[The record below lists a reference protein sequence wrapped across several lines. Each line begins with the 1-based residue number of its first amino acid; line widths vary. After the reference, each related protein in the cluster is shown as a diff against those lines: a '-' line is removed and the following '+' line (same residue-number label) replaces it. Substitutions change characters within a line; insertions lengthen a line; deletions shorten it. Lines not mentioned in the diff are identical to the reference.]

1 MECYLCE
8 YEMMKIEVLGSGC
21 PKCRKLEAMV
31 KEAVAKHNIETEV
44 THVYDLNK
52 IVEYG
57 VMVTPALVVDG
68 KLKISGKLP
77 SEKELLEALR

>member
-1 MECYLCE
+1 MT
-8 YEMMKIEVLGSGC
+8 MKKIQILGSGC
-21 PKCRKLEAMV
+21 PKCHKLEAMV
-31 KEAVAKHNIETEV
+31 KEAVDKHGIDAEV
-44 THVYDLNK
+44 THVYDINK

-77 SEKELLEALR
+77 SEKELLAAIN